1 MGCPCTGGT
10 VHKNRKIACMYVEAA
25 KLGQQ
30 SMNPKVNKQTITI
43 RIALKYWNY
52 FFKLIVFLVS
62 LLSVNIF
69 LIYYYSGNIQSFKTK
84 KLAWS
89 KTNTITQCF
98 ILFGACTLLHSLPCW
113 NAQTSEEDL
122 LEHPQAMPLVF
133 LCCYWERDNR
143 LKHLTFYSK
152 ISIHCCYTDATRK
165 GKLNSL

>member
-43 RIALKYWNY
+43 RIPLKYWNY

-84 KLAWS
+84 KTGLKQNKYYNSVLYSLWCMYTTAQPALLKCSDIRRRFTWAPS
-89 KTNTITQCF
+89 SHASSVLMLLLRKRQQIKAPN
-98 ILFGACTLLHSLPCW
+98 IL
-113 NAQTSEEDL
+113 Q
-122 LEHPQAMPLVF
+122 
-133 LCCYWERDNR
+133 
-143 LKHLTFYSK
+143 
-152 ISIHCCYTDATRK
+152 
-165 GKLNSL
+165 